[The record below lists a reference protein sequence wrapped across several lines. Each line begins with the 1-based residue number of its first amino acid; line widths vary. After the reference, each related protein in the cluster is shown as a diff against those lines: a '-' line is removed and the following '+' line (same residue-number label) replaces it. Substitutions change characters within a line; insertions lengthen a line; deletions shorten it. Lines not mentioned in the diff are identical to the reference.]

1 MKVAPALTR
10 EYDELARS
18 RVLIAGVGGLGA
30 PAAEALAAAGVG
42 TLGLFD
48 PDVVDVSN
56 LHRQPLY
63 DDDAVG
69 RPKAAVAAD
78 RLRALAP
85 ALRIEWGCRAIASGD
100 ARLVAGFDLLVDGT
114 DSIAAKFLMNDLAVA
129 ADRPLVHA
137 GVVGGRAQLL
147 TVLPRRTACYRCI
160 FETPPPPDE
169 AVSCTEAG
177 VLGPLPGLA
186 GALQAAEAVRLL
198 RGERPAFA
206 DLLLTIDVWSG
217 TWRSIPLA
225 RRLTCAI
232 CGPGLGA
239 SAATRSVAP

>member
-1 MKVAPALTR
+1 MAPAPTR
-10 EYDELARS
+10 EPQSLART

-63 DDDAVG
+63 DDEAIG
-69 RPKAAVAAD
+69 RPKAAVAAE
-78 RLRALAP
+78 RLCALAP
-85 ALRIEWGCRAIASGD
+85 GLDVEWEPRAITAGD
-100 ARLVAGFDLLVDGT
+100 APLVARFDVLLDGT

-129 ADRPLVHA
+129 AERPLVHA
-137 GVVGGRAQLL
+137 GVVGLRAQLL

-177 VLGPLPGLA
+177 VLGPLPALA
-186 GALQAAEAVRLL
+186 GALQAAEAVRVL
-198 RGERPAFA
+198 RGGAAFA
-206 DLLLTIDVWSG
+206 DRLLTIDAWSG
-217 TWRSIPLA
+217 TWRSVPLA
-225 RRLTCAI
+225 RRLTCAV
-232 CGPGLGA
+232 CGPGLTA

>member
-1 MKVAPALTR
+1 MAPASNTA
-10 EYDELARS
+10 DDLARA

-63 DDDAVG
+63 DDAVVG
-69 RPKAAVAAD
+69 RPKAQVAAE
-78 RLRALAP
+78 RLRAQVTGLQ
-85 ALRIEWGCRAIASGD
+85 IEWERRAISDGD
-100 ARLVAGFDLLVDGT
+100 APLVARFDVLLDGT
-114 DSIAAKFLMNDLAVA
+114 DSIDAKFLLNDLAVA
-129 ADRPLVHA
+129 ANRPLVHA
-137 GVVGGRAQLL
+137 GVVGFRGQLL
-147 TVLPRRTACYRCI
+147 TVLPGRTACYRCI

-177 VLGPLPGLA
+177 VLGPLPALL
-186 GALQAAEAVRLL
+186 GALQAAEAVRVL
-198 RGERPAFA
+198 RGETAAFA
-206 DLLLTIDVWSG
+206 DRLLTIDAWSG
-217 TWRSIPLA
+217 TWRSVPLA
-225 RRLTCAI
+225 RRLTCAA

-239 SAATRSVAP
+239 PAATRSIAS

>member
-1 MKVAPALTR
+1 MAPAPTR
-10 EYDELARS
+10 ESNPLART

-63 DDDAVG
+63 DDDAIG
-69 RPKAAVAAD
+69 RPKAAVAAE

-85 ALRIEWGCRAIASGD
+85 GLDVEWDRRAITAGD
-100 ARLVAGFDLLVDGT
+100 ASLVARFDVLLDGT
-114 DSIAAKFLMNDLAVA
+114 DSIAAKFLLNDLAVA

-137 GVVGGRAQLL
+137 GVVGLRAQLL

-160 FETPPPPDE
+160 FEAPPPPEE

-177 VLGPLPGLA
+177 VLGPLPALA
-186 GALQAAEAVRLL
+186 GALQAAEAIRVL
-198 RGERPAFA
+198 RGDDA
-206 DLLLTIDVWSG
+206 
-217 TWRSIPLA
+217 
-225 RRLTCAI
+225 
-232 CGPGLGA
+232 
-239 SAATRSVAP
+239 

>member
-1 MKVAPALTR
+1 MAPAPTR
-10 EYDELARS
+10 TPNELARA

-48 PDVVDVSN
+48 PDVVEVSN

-63 DDDAVG
+63 DDDAIG
-69 RPKAAVAAD
+69 RPKAAVAAE

-85 ALRIEWGCRAIASGD
+85 GLDVEWERRAITAGD
-100 ARLVAGFDLLVDGT
+100 APLVARFDVLLDGT

-129 ADRPLVHA
+129 TERPLVHA

-160 FETPPPPDE
+160 FETPPPPEE

-177 VLGPLPGLA
+177 VLGPLPALV
-186 GALQAAEAVRLL
+186 GALQAAEAVRVL
-198 RGERPAFA
+198 RGDAPSFA
-206 DLLLTIDVWSG
+206 DRLLTIDAWSG
-217 TWRSIPLA
+217 TWRSVPLA
-225 RRLTCAI
+225 RRLTCAA

-239 SAATRSVAP
+239 PAAARSIAS